1 MVVKFNP
8 NLLLAPQSRGR
19 LDRGG
24 LPSETLTGTCPV
36 PPKRD
41 RRGRGAQCKRNHL
54 AGKPRPMGGSFKSG
68 SLERGESA
76 GGAEGAV
83 LWESAPWVI
92 AQMCRFKFSPERPPR
107 SWA

>member
-1 MVVKFNP
+1 MKSNFFTP
-8 NLLLAPQSRGR
+8 SQSRVR

-24 LPSETLTGTCPV
+24 LPSETL
-36 PPKRD
+36 
-41 RRGRGAQCKRNHL
+41 
-54 AGKPRPMGGSFKSG
+54 KSG

-83 LWESAPWVI
+83 LGVSAPWLI
-92 AQMCRFKFSPERPPR
+92 AQMFRFKFSPERPPR

>member
-1 MVVKFNP
+1 MDYVKRKSILVVI
-8 NLLLAPQSRGR
+8 PQSQVR

-24 LPSETLTGTCPV
+24 LPSETL
-36 PPKRD
+36 
-41 RRGRGAQCKRNHL
+41 
-54 AGKPRPMGGSFKSG
+54 KSG

-76 GGAEGAV
+76 GGTEEAILRV
-83 LWESAPWVI
+83 SAPWLI